1 MARLLPLADV
11 SAKTVFQGSLVPDLG
26 LRGGPDDEFAV
37 YVLQSGDKYYVGV
50 VERRFLKVRLAK
62 HAEGRGA
69 HWNKVH
75 VPDGVAYVMP
85 VPHRAA
91 EAYVFFALLAKMPAK
106 SLQRLGGWTQ
116 TAVNPSPLAR
126 MLAQEAHRNIRGSC
140 FSCGSE
146 THLQWECKAAPEA
159 APYPCHCG
167 AVIKV
172 TCRGHTP
179 EVTRPTAA
187 VGDKRGAP
195 AESQPEQKPEPK
207 RPRASRSNTCLR
219 VRLCGVAY
227 TTLGWFLGDSNPN
240 RHQIQKVKDKCMVK
254 AVEMWGGDGKTLQA
268 QLFAARP
275 PKCGK
280 ELLPGRANL
289 PHEWVSSAC
298 ASVRAG
304 KTHGK
309 QGAESVSLRK
319 ATTGEGNAC
328 RGVLWPVQDLARVL
342 GD

>member
-91 EAYVFFALLAKMPAK
+91 EACVFFALLAKMPAK

-140 FSCGSE
+140 FRAVLRLTYNGSAK
-146 THLQWECKAAPEA
+146 Q
-159 APYPCHCG
+159 
-167 AVIKV
+167 
-172 TCRGHTP
+172 R
-179 EVTRPTAA
+179 
-187 VGDKRGAP
+187 
-195 AESQPEQKPEPK
+195 QKP
-207 RPRASRSNTCLR
+207 RPIPVTAG
-219 VRLCGVAY
+219 RL
-227 TTLGWFLGDSNPN
+227 LKLP
-240 RHQIQKVKDKCMVK
+240 
-254 AVEMWGGDGKTLQA
+254 AVVTLQ
-268 QLFAARP
+268 
-275 PKCGK
+275 K
-280 ELLPGRANL
+280 
-289 PHEWVSSAC
+289 
-298 ASVRAG
+298 
-304 KTHGK
+304 
-309 QGAESVSLRK
+309 
-319 ATTGEGNAC
+319 
-328 RGVLWPVQDLARVL
+328 
-342 GD
+342 